1 MISLKDDG
9 SLDTVF
15 VCSECVGEIRYNF
28 QYSDFATYEE
38 FLGWAKE
45 DAKEWCD
52 CNLGGD
58 YKLT

>member
-1 MISLKDDG
+1 MKLISDG

-15 VCSECVGEIRYNF
+15 ECEVCGKTVRYN
-28 QYSDFATYEE
+28 YANDSIKETYEE
-38 FLGWAKE
+38 FISWAKE

-58 YKLT
+58 YELT